1 MTPLTKFQTYFKVI
15 IIYNLIGPL
24 LDSDAFFVMSQSS
37 LKKKENRVKRKHM
50 ITSPMRTNLYLIQWI
65 QTKILAQTTFHL
77 SFFSK
82 LLPFQ

>member
-37 LKKKENRVKRKHM
+37 LKKKK
-50 ITSPMRTNLYLIQWI
+50 TG
-65 QTKILAQTTFHL
+65 
-77 SFFSK
+77 
-82 LLPFQ
+82 